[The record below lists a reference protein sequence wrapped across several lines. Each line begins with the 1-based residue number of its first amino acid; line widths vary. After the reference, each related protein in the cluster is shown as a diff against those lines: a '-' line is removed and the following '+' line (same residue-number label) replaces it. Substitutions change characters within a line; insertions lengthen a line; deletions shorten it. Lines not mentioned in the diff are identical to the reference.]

1 VAVAVGPKGIPDD
14 MRVVSL
20 SRVAREIGG
29 TESEVRAALEGRGYR
44 IMSLYNTN
52 PRRIAGK
59 VNYSGRYPSCSRD
72 LQTRPNSVEFILQL
86 YYVHE
91 RYYRLFEALTA
102 TF

>member
-1 VAVAVGPKGIPDD
+1 MAVAVGPKGIPDD
-14 MRVVSL
+14 VRVVSL
-20 SRVAREIGG
+20 SHVAREIGG
-29 TESEVRAALEGRGYR
+29 TESEVRAALESRGYR

-59 VNYSGRYPSCSRD
+59 LNYSEGYASSSRG
-72 LQTRPNSVEFILQL
+72 LQTRPNSVESVLQL

-91 RYYRLFEALTA
+91 RYYRFFEALTA